1 MFNLCL
7 PASAGS
13 PQVPSQRLLTSR
25 LLLPRGCI
33 DLLVCGLL
41 LCGPDPF
48 LTLLWGRG
56 PHCSPSQKPCLPPH
70 GHLARRSWPAGE
82 KPGRQTLGFRH
93 GRAEG
98 QGVGPFLSRPASR
111 PLRLMRVVGTWLPVR
126 VLAERGVTVP
136 GWPDRTGRVRAGSPR
151 NALGG
156 GGRGRREALG
166 GRPPGA
172 GAQVLRIFPGDR
184 QNRQQ
189 TFPAGCLEE
198 PAGCVWGVPMLPPC
212 LTPSLLSPV
221 TSTPISSRL
230 GPGPADAVPSPS
242 CWHTCGCHRGASQG
256 ELRRTSFPQGPACT
270 VPELSPPPS
279 GGYSS
284 AGQKPEAV
292 VHAMKVRA
300 RPCRS
305 LGGPQIL
312 LHFRSL

>member
-111 PLRLMRVVGTWLPVR
+111 PLRLMRWWAHGCQ
-126 VLAERGVTVP
+126 
-136 GWPDRTGRVRAGSPR
+136 
-151 NALGG
+151 LGCWQN
-156 GGRGRREALG
+156 EVSLFLG
-166 GRPPGA
+166 GRTELGGSGLEAPGT
-172 GAQVLRIFPGDR
+172 P
-184 QNRQQ
+184 
-189 TFPAGCLEE
+189 
-198 PAGCVWGVPMLPPC
+198 WGVE
-212 LTPSLLSPV
+212 
-221 TSTPISSRL
+221 
-230 GPGPADAVPSPS
+230 A
-242 CWHTCGCHRGASQG
+242 G
-256 ELRRTSFPQGPACT
+256 EG
-270 VPELSPPPS
+270 E
-279 GGYSS
+279 
-284 AGQKPEAV
+284 
-292 VHAMKVRA
+292 
-300 RPCRS
+300 RP
-305 LGGPQIL
+305 
-312 LHFRSL
+312 